1 MLQRNSDQPYAI
13 PDESLGRNAESWQY
27 PSVDLR
33 EMARILR
40 RRYRLLVLPPVALV
54 GLALVYSFLATT
66 LYTATSTVLVDP
78 RRASVVETNQSVL
91 SNFGTDDATI
101 ESQTLLV
108 QSVAILERVV
118 SRLKLTEDPEF
129 KPKPGLLDPV
139 RRLFSSSG
147 PSSSGPSDRASPEG
161 AAKSR
166 SVEILQRRMKV
177 TRQGTTFLVNIAV
190 SSESPQKAATIA
202 NTIADAYFEEQVR
215 AKYDATRI
223 AASWLNGQ
231 IDDLKSRVVASER
244 AVEDFRSANNLMV
257 SQGVT
262 LNDQQIT
269 DLNNKLIAAR
279 VQTAEA
285 RAKYEQVQDIAK
297 SGGDPGGINA
307 AISSE
312 MITKLRT
319 QYADIAKNE
328 ADLSS
333 KYGARHPLVANVRAQ
348 RRDTQRLINEE
359 IRRVL
364 DSTKHDYD
372 VSRSREAS
380 LQQSLDQLQG
390 VSTSSG
396 QAQVR
401 LRELQREAEANR
413 TLYESYLA
421 RSKEATAQESLEMPD
436 SRIVTKAN
444 VPIRPSSPKTRMI
457 LGLAMML
464 GLGAGCVL
472 AFLVDYL
479 DGRVKTLEQA
489 EAISGVPAL
498 AAIPLI
504 GAREL
509 AGLARRGRSEL
520 DRYDPKTTKLL
531 PSALQPPLTRYA
543 IDEPGTFF
551 AEAIRA
557 VRLALQRT
565 MRSQPVRVVLVT
577 SALDSEGKTTLSTNL
592 AQSLATLGIRTL
604 LIDGD
609 LRNPQVTRALCPRAH
624 AGLLDVAMG
633 WVSPEHAVLVD
644 HSTGLS
650 ILPSTTIKQVDMI
663 TELMFSERI
672 VDVLDYF
679 RHRYELIVIDS
690 PPLVPLVDGR
700 ALAELADRII
710 LALAWDQT
718 PGEVLSHAM
727 DLLSPVSDRVMG
739 TVLTRVDL
747 SRLQFYDYYRS
758 SAYLKPYG
766 TAGLNSGAAR

>member
-1 MLQRNSDQPYAI
+1 MLQRNSDLPYVI
-13 PDESLGRNAESWQY
+13 PDEPAARPPAEGWQY
-27 PSVDLR
+27 PTVDLR
-33 EMARILR
+33 EMGRILR
-40 RRYRLLVLPPVALV
+40 RRYKLVALPALALL
-54 GLALVYSFLATT
+54 GLALTYLLLATT

-78 RRASVVETNQSVL
+78 RRANVVETNQSVL

-101 ESQTLLV
+101 ESQTLLI
-108 QSVAILERVV
+108 QSVAILVRVV
-118 SRLKLTEDPEF
+118 GKLKLTEDAEF
-129 KPKPGLLDPV
+129 TPKPGLLDPIK
-139 RRLFSSSG
+139 RLLFSSSG
-147 PSSSGPSDRASPEG
+147 PSDGASPED
-161 AAKSR
+161 AARAR
-166 SVEILQRRMKV
+166 SVEILQKRMKV
-177 TRQGTTFLVNIAV
+177 TRQGTTFLVDIAI

-202 NTIADAYFEEQVR
+202 NAIADAYFEEQVR

-223 AASWLNGQ
+223 AATWLNGQ
-231 IDDLKSRVVASER
+231 IDELKSRVVASEK
-244 AVEDFRSANNLMV
+244 AVEDYRSANNLMV

-285 RAKYEQVQDIAK
+285 RAKYEQIQDIAK

-359 IRRVL
+359 IRRIL
-364 DSTKHDYD
+364 ESTKHDYD
-372 VSRSREAS
+372 VARSRETS
-380 LQQSLDQLQG
+380 LKQSLDQLQG

-413 TLYESYLA
+413 TQYESYLA
-421 RSKEATAQESLEMPD
+421 RSKETTAQESLEMPD
-436 SRIVTKAN
+436 SRIVTKASI
-444 VPIRPSSPKTRMI
+444 PIRPSSPKSMLI
-457 LGLAMML
+457 LGLAVML
-464 GLGAGCVL
+464 GLGAGSVL
-472 AFLVDYL
+472 AFLADYL
-479 DGRVKTLEQA
+479 DGRIKTLEQA

-498 AAIPLI
+498 AAVPLI

-509 AGLARRGRSEL
+509 ARLARRGRNEL
-520 DRYDPKTTKLL
+520 GRYDPKSTKLL
-531 PSALQPPLTRYA
+531 PAPLQPPLTRYA

-565 MRSQPVRVVLVT
+565 MRSQPVKVVQVT
-577 SALDSEGKTTLSTNL
+577 SALDSEGKTTLAINL
-592 AQSLATLGIRTL
+592 AQSLAMLGIRTL

-609 LRNPQVTRALCPRAH
+609 LRNPQVTRALCPRAD
-624 AGLLDVAMG
+624 AGLLEVAIG
-633 WVSPEHAVLVD
+633 QTAPEQAILVD
-644 HSTGLS
+644 RSTGLS
-650 ILPSTTIKQVDMI
+650 ILPSTRIKEVEYI
-663 TELMFSERI
+663 TELMFSDRM
-672 VDVLDYF
+672 VDVLDHF

-727 DLLSPVSDRVMG
+727 DLLSPVSDRIMG

-766 TAGLNSGAAR
+766 TASLHAGAAR

>member
-1 MLQRNSDQPYAI
+1 MLQRNFDLPDLI
-13 PDESLGRNAESWQY
+13 PDEPVGRTAEGWRY
-27 PSVDLR
+27 PTVDLR
-33 EMARILR
+33 EMGRILR
-40 RRYRLLVLPPVALV
+40 RRYRLLALPAAVLVT
-54 GLALVYSFLATT
+54 LALAYLAFATT

-101 ESQTLLV
+101 ESQTLLI
-108 QSVAILERVV
+108 QSVAILQRVV
-118 SRLKLTEDPEF
+118 RKLKLVDDPEF
-129 KPKPGLLDPV
+129 KPTPGILDPV
-139 RRLFSSSG
+139 KRLFSTGGASNG
-147 PSSSGPSDRASPEG
+147 ASPED
-161 AAKSR
+161 AARAR
-166 SVEILQRRMKV
+166 SIEILQKRMKV
-177 TRQGTTFLVNIAV
+177 TRQGTTFLVDIAV

-202 NTIADAYFEEQVR
+202 NAIADAYFEEQVR

-223 AASWLNGQ
+223 AATWLNGQ
-231 IDDLKSRVVASER
+231 IDDLKSRVVASEK

-285 RAKYEQVQDIAK
+285 RAKYQQIQDIAK

-307 AISSE
+307 AISSD

-333 KYGARHPLVANVRAQ
+333 KYGARHPLVANIQAQ

-359 IRRVL
+359 IRRIL
-364 DSTKHDYD
+364 DSTKHDYE
-372 VSRSREAS
+372 VASSREKS
-380 LQQSLDQLQG
+380 LQQNLDQLQG

-436 SRIVTKAN
+436 SRIVTKAGI
-444 VPIRPSSPKTRMI
+444 PIRPSSPKTMLI
-457 LGLAMML
+457 LGLAAML
-464 GLGAGCVL
+464 GLGAGSVL
-472 AFLVDYL
+472 AFLADYL
-479 DGRVKTLEQA
+479 DSRVKTLEQA
-489 EAISGVPAL
+489 EAISGVPVL
-498 AAIPLI
+498 AAVPLI

-520 DRYDPKTTKLL
+520 DRYDPKSTKLL
-531 PSALQPPLTRYA
+531 PPPLQPPLTRYA

-551 AEAIRA
+551 AEAIRS
-557 VRLALQRT
+557 VRLALQRA
-565 MRSQPVRVVLVT
+565 MRSQPIKVVLVT
-577 SALDSEGKTTLSTNL
+577 SALDSEGKTTLATNL

-609 LRNPQVTRALCPRAH
+609 LRNPQTTRALCPRAD
-624 AGLLDVAMG
+624 AGLLELAIGQVP
-633 WVSPEHAVLVD
+633 PERAILVD
-644 HSTGLS
+644 RSTGLS
-650 ILPSTTIKQVDMI
+650 ILPSTAIKQVEFI
-663 TELMFSERI
+663 TELMFSDRI
-672 VDVLDYF
+672 VDVLNDL
-679 RHRYELIVIDS
+679 RRRYELIVIDS

-718 PGEVLSHAM
+718 PGEVLSHAI
-727 DLLSPVSDRVMG
+727 DLLSPVSDRIMG

-766 TAGLNSGAAR
+766 TAGLNSRAAR

>member
-1 MLQRNSDQPYAI
+1 MLQRNSDLPYMV
-13 PDESLGRNAESWQY
+13 PDEPLARPAESWQY
-27 PSVDLR
+27 PTVDLR
-33 EMARILR
+33 EMGRILR
-40 RRYRLLVLPPVALV
+40 RRYRLLALPAVVLVALA
-54 GLALVYSFLATT
+54 LAYLSFATT

-118 SRLKLTEDPEF
+118 RRLKLVDDPEF
-129 KPKPGLLDPV
+129 TPKPGILDPIK
-139 RRLFSSSG
+139 RLFSTG
-147 PSSSGPSDRASPEG
+147 GASDGASPED
-161 AAKSR
+161 AARVR
-166 SVEILQRRMKV
+166 SIEILQKRMKV
-177 TRQGTTFLVNIAV
+177 TRQGATFLVDIAV
-190 SSESPQKAATIA
+190 SSESPQKAASISNA
-202 NTIADAYFEEQVR
+202 IADAYFEEQVR

-223 AASWLNGQ
+223 AATWLNGQ
-231 IDDLKSRVVASER
+231 IDDLKSRVVTSEK
-244 AVEDFRSANNLMV
+244 AVEDFRSTNNLMV

-269 DLNNKLIAAR
+269 DLNNKLISAR

-285 RAKYEQVQDIAK
+285 RAKYQQVQDIAK
-297 SGGDPGGINA
+297 SGGDPGGIIA
-307 AISSE
+307 ATSSD

-333 KYGARHPLVANVRAQ
+333 KYGARHPLVANVQAQ

-359 IRRVL
+359 IRRIV
-364 DSTKHDYD
+364 DSTKHDYE
-372 VSRSREAS
+372 VASSRETS
-380 LQQSLDQLQG
+380 LQQNLDQLQG

-436 SRIVTKAN
+436 SRIVAKAGI
-444 VPIRPSSPKTRMI
+444 PIRPSSPKTMLI
-457 LGLAMML
+457 LGLAVML
-464 GLGAGCVL
+464 GLGAGSVL
-472 AFLVDYL
+472 AFLADYL
-479 DGRVKTLEQA
+479 DSRVKTLEQA
-489 EAISGVPAL
+489 EAISGVPVL
-498 AAIPLI
+498 AAVPVI

-509 AGLARRGRSEL
+509 AGLARRGRHEL
-520 DRYDPKTTKLL
+520 DRYDPKTTRLL
-531 PSALQPPLTRYA
+531 PAPLQPPLTRYA
-543 IDEPGTFF
+543 IDQPGTFF
-551 AEAIRA
+551 AEAIRS

-565 MRSQPVRVVLVT
+565 MRSQPVKVVLVT
-577 SALDSEGKTTLSTNL
+577 SALDSEGKTTLATNL
-592 AQSLATLGIRTL
+592 AHSLATLGIRTL

-609 LRNPQVTRALCPRAH
+609 LRNPQTTRALCPHAD
-624 AGLLDVAMG
+624 AGLLEVAIG
-633 WVSPEHAVLVD
+633 QVSPERAILVD
-644 HSTGLS
+644 RSTGLS
-650 ILPSTTIKQVDMI
+650 ILPSTAIKQVELI
-663 TELMFSERI
+663 TELMFSDRI
-672 VDVLDYF
+672 VDVLDHL
-679 RHRYELIVIDS
+679 RHGYELIIIDS

-700 ALAELADRII
+700 ALAELADHII

-718 PGEVLSHAM
+718 PGEVLSHAI
-727 DLLSPVSDRVMG
+727 DLLSPVSDRILG

>member
-1 MLQRNSDQPYAI
+1 MLQRNSDLPYVI
-13 PDESLGRNAESWQY
+13 PDEPVGRPAESWQY
-27 PSVDLR
+27 PTVDLR
-33 EMARILR
+33 EMGRILR
-40 RRYRLLVLPPVALV
+40 RRCKMAVLPALALL
-54 GLALVYSFLATT
+54 GLAVIYLLFTTT

-78 RRASVVETNQSVL
+78 RRANVVESNQSVL

-101 ESQTLLV
+101 ESQTLLI
-108 QSVAILERVV
+108 QSVAILMRVV
-118 SRLKLTEDPEF
+118 GKLKLTEDAEF
-129 KPKPGLLDPV
+129 TPKPGLLDPIKA
-139 RRLFSSSG
+139 LFR
-147 PSSSGPSDRASPEG
+147 SSGPSDGASPED

-166 SVEILQRRMKV
+166 SVDILQKRMKV
-177 TRQGTTFLVNIAV
+177 TRQGTTFLVDIAV
-190 SSESPQKAATIA
+190 SSQSPQKAATIA
-202 NTIADAYFEEQVR
+202 NAIADAYFDEQVR

-223 AASWLNGQ
+223 AANWLNGQ
-231 IDDLKSRVVASER
+231 IDELKSKVVASEK
-244 AVEDFRSANNLMV
+244 AVEDYRSANNLMV

-262 LNDQQIT
+262 LNDQQLT

-359 IRRVL
+359 IRRIL
-364 DSTKHDYD
+364 ESTKHDYD
-372 VSRSREAS
+372 VARSRETS

-413 TLYESYLA
+413 TQYESYLA
-421 RSKEATAQESLEMPD
+421 RSKETTAQESLEMPD
-436 SRIVTKAN
+436 SRIVTKAGI
-444 VPIRPSSPKTRMI
+444 PIRPSSPKSMLI
-457 LGLAMML
+457 LGLAVML
-464 GLGAGCVL
+464 GLGAGSVL
-472 AFLVDYL
+472 AFLADYL

-498 AAIPLI
+498 AAVPLI

-509 AGLARRGRSEL
+509 ARLARRGRSEL
-520 DRYDPKTTKLL
+520 GRYDPKATGLL
-531 PSALQPPLTRYA
+531 PPPLQPPLTRYA

-565 MRSQPVRVVLVT
+565 MRSQPVKVVQVT
-577 SALDSEGKTTLSTNL
+577 SALDSEGKTTLAINL
-592 AQSLATLGIRTL
+592 AQSLAMLGIRTL

-609 LRNPQVTRALCPRAH
+609 LRNPQVTRALCPRAD
-624 AGLLDVAMG
+624 AGLLEVAIG
-633 WVSPEHAVLVD
+633 QAAPERAILVD
-644 HSTGLS
+644 PSTGLS
-650 ILPSTTIKQVDMI
+650 ILPSTPIKEVEFI
-663 TELMFSERI
+663 TELMFSDRI

-727 DLLSPVSDRVMG
+727 DLLSPVRDRVMG

-766 TAGLNSGAAR
+766 AASLHAGAAR

>member
-1 MLQRNSDQPYAI
+1 MLQRNSDLPYVM
-13 PDESLGRNAESWQY
+13 PDEPVSRPAENWQY
-27 PSVDLR
+27 PTVDLR
-33 EMARILR
+33 EMGRILR
-40 RRYRLLVLPPVALV
+40 RRYRLLALPAVVLVALA
-54 GLALVYSFLATT
+54 LAYLSSATT

-78 RRASVVETNQSVL
+78 RRANVVEANQSVL

-101 ESQTLLV
+101 ESQTLLI
-108 QSVAILERVV
+108 QSVSILASVV
-118 SRLKLTEDPEF
+118 KKLQLTSDPEF
-129 KPKPGLLDPV
+129 MPKPGLLDPV
-139 RRLFSSSG
+139 RRLFSTGG
-147 PSSSGPSDRASPEG
+147 PSNGASPED

-166 SVEILQRRMKV
+166 SVEILQKRMKV
-177 TRQGTTFLVNIAV
+177 TRQGTTFLVDVAV
-190 SSESPQKAATIA
+190 NSEAPQKAATIA
-202 NTIADAYFEEQVR
+202 NAIADAYFEEQVR
-215 AKYDATRI
+215 TKYDATRI
-223 AASWLNGQ
+223 AANWLNGQ
-231 IDDLKSRVVASER
+231 IDDLKSRVGASEK
-244 AVEDFRSANNLMV
+244 AVEEFRSANNLMV

-279 VQTAEA
+279 VQTAES
-285 RAKYEQVQDIAK
+285 RAKYQQVQDIAK

-333 KYGARHPLVANVRAQ
+333 KYGARHPLVANIRAQ
-348 RRDTQRLINEE
+348 RRDTQKLINEE

-364 DSTKHDYD
+364 DSTKHDYE
-372 VSRSREAS
+372 VARSRETS
-380 LQQSLDQLQG
+380 LQQNLDQLQG

-436 SRIVTKAN
+436 SRIVTKASI
-444 VPIRPSSPKTRMI
+444 PIRPSSPKTIPI
-457 LGLAMML
+457 LGLAIML
-464 GLGAGCVL
+464 GLGAGSVL
-472 AFLVDYL
+472 AFLADYL

-498 AAIPLI
+498 AAVPLI
-504 GAREL
+504 STREL

-520 DRYDPKTTKLL
+520 DRYDPRNTKLL
-531 PSALQPPLTRYA
+531 PPPLQPPLTRYA

-565 MRSQPVRVVLVT
+565 MRSQPIKVVLVT
-577 SALDSEGKTTLSTNL
+577 SALDSEGKTTLATNL
-592 AQSLATLGIRTL
+592 AQSMATLGIRTL

-609 LRNPQVTRALCPRAH
+609 LRNPQTTRSLCPRAD
-624 AGLLDVAMG
+624 AGLLEVAIG
-633 WVSPEHAVLVD
+633 RVAPEQAILVD

-650 ILPSTTIKQVDMI
+650 ILPSTAIKQVEFI

-672 VDVLDYF
+672 VDVLDYY
-679 RHRYELIVIDS
+679 RHRYELIIIDS

-718 PGEVLSHAM
+718 PGEVLSHAI
-727 DLLSPVSDRVMG
+727 DLLSPVSDRIMG

-766 TAGLNSGAAR
+766 TAGLNPGAAR

>member
-1 MLQRNSDQPYAI
+1 MLQRNSDLPYVI
-13 PDESLGRNAESWQY
+13 SDEPPARPAERWQY
-27 PSVDLR
+27 PNVDLR
-33 EMARILR
+33 EMGRILR
-40 RRYRLLVLPPVALV
+40 RRYRMVALPAAV
-54 GLALVYSFLATT
+54 LLGLAVIYLLFATT

-78 RRASVVETNQSVL
+78 RRANVVETNQSVL

-101 ESQTLLV
+101 ESQTLLI
-108 QSVAILERVV
+108 QSVAILTRVV
-118 SRLKLTEDPEF
+118 GKLKLTDDEEF
-129 KPKPGLLDPV
+129 TPKPGLLDPIKD
-139 RRLFSSSG
+139 LFR
-147 PSSSGPSDRASPEG
+147 SSGPSDGASPEE
-161 AAKSR
+161 AAKAR
-166 SVEILQRRMKV
+166 SVDILQKRMKV
-177 TRQGTTFLVNIAV
+177 TRQGTTFLVDIAV
-190 SSESPQKAATIA
+190 SSQSPQKAATIA
-202 NTIADAYFEEQVR
+202 NAIADAYFDEQVR

-223 AASWLNGQ
+223 AANWLGGQ
-231 IDDLKSRVVASER
+231 IEDLKAKVVASEK

-279 VQTAEA
+279 AQTAEA
-285 RAKYEQVQDIAK
+285 RAKYEQVQDITK

-333 KYGARHPLVANVRAQ
+333 KYGARHPAVANVRAQ
-348 RRDTQRLINEE
+348 RRDTQKLINEE
-359 IRRVL
+359 IRRIL
-364 DSTKHDYD
+364 ESTKHDYD
-372 VSRSREAS
+372 VARSRETS

-413 TLYESYLA
+413 TQYESYLA
-421 RSKEATAQESLEMPD
+421 RSKETTAQESLEMPD
-436 SRIVTKAN
+436 SRIITKAGI
-444 VPIRPSSPKTRMI
+444 PIRPSSPKTMLI
-457 LGLAMML
+457 LGLALLL

-472 AFLVDYL
+472 AFLADYL
-479 DGRVKTLEQA
+479 DDRVKTLDRA

-504 GAREL
+504 SAREL
-509 AGLARRGRSEL
+509 AGLARRGRKEL
-520 DRYDPKTTKLL
+520 GRYDPKTTRLL
-531 PSALQPPLTRYA
+531 PAPLQPPLTRYA

-565 MRSQPVRVVLVT
+565 MRSQPVKVVQVT
-577 SALDSEGKTTLSTNL
+577 SALDSEGKTTLAINL

-609 LRNPQVTRALCPRAH
+609 LRNPQVTHALCPRAD
-624 AGLLDVAMG
+624 AGLLEVAIG
-633 WVSPEHAVLVD
+633 HAAPERAILVD
-644 HSTGLS
+644 ESTGLS
-650 ILPSTTIKQVDMI
+650 ILPSTKIKQVEYI

-672 VDVLDYF
+672 VDVLDHF

-766 TAGLNSGAAR
+766 TASLNTGAAR

>member
-1 MLQRNSDQPYAI
+1 MLQRNSDLPYVI
-13 PDESLGRNAESWQY
+13 PDEPAARPAESWQY
-27 PSVDLR
+27 PTVDLR
-33 EMARILR
+33 EMGRILR
-40 RRYRLLVLPPVALV
+40 RRYKLVVLPVAVLL
-54 GLALVYSFLATT
+54 GLALTYLMLATT

-78 RRASVVETNQSVL
+78 RRANVVETNQSVL

-101 ESQTLLV
+101 ESQTLLI
-108 QSVAILERVV
+108 QSVAILVRVV
-118 SRLKLTEDPEF
+118 GKLKLTEDAEF
-129 KPKPGLLDPV
+129 KPKPGLLDPIKP
-139 RRLFSSSG
+139 LLSMFSSSG
-147 PSSSGPSDRASPEG
+147 PSDGASAED
-161 AAKSR
+161 AAKAR

-177 TRQGTTFLVNIAV
+177 TRQGTTFLVDIAV

-202 NTIADAYFEEQVR
+202 NAVADAYFDEQVR
-215 AKYDATRI
+215 AKHDATRI
-223 AASWLNGQ
+223 AANWLNGQ
-231 IDDLKSRVVASER
+231 IDELKSRVVASEK
-244 AVEDFRSANNLMV
+244 AVEDYRSANNLMV

-262 LNDQQIT
+262 LNDQQLT

-333 KYGARHPLVANVRAQ
+333 KYGTRHPLVANVRAQ
-348 RRDTQRLINEE
+348 RRDTQKLINDE
-359 IRRVL
+359 IRRIL
-364 DSTKHDYD
+364 ESTKHDYD
-372 VSRSREAS
+372 VARSREVS
-380 LQQSLDQLQG
+380 LQQNLDQLQG

-401 LRELQREAEANR
+401 LRELQREAEASR

-421 RSKEATAQESLEMPD
+421 RSKETTAQESLEMPD
-436 SRIVTKAN
+436 SRIVTKASI
-444 VPIRPSSPKTRMI
+444 PIRPSSPKTMLI
-457 LGLAMML
+457 LGLALML
-464 GLGAGCVL
+464 GLGAGSVL
-472 AFLVDYL
+472 AFLTDYL

-489 EAISGVPAL
+489 ESIAGVPAL
-498 AAIPLI
+498 AAVPLI
-504 GAREL
+504 GTREL
-509 AGLARRGRSEL
+509 ARLARRGRSEL
-520 DRYDPKTTKLL
+520 DSYDPKTTKLL
-531 PSALQPPLTRYA
+531 PPALQPPLTRYA

-557 VRLALQRT
+557 VRLSLQRT
-565 MRSQPVRVVLVT
+565 MRSQPVKVVQVT
-577 SALDSEGKTTLSTNL
+577 SALDSEGKTTLAINL

-609 LRNPQVTRALCPRAH
+609 LRNPQVTRSLCPRAE
-624 AGLLDVAMG
+624 AGLLEVAIG
-633 WVSPEHAVLVD
+633 HVAPERAVLVD
-644 HSTGLS
+644 QSTGLS
-650 ILPSTTIKQVDMI
+650 VLPSTRIKHVEFI
-663 TELMFSERI
+663 TELMFSDRI

-718 PGEVLSHAM
+718 PREVLSHAM
-727 DLLSPVSDRVMG
+727 DLLSPVSDRIMG

-766 TAGLNSGAAR
+766 TAGLHAGAAR

>member
-1 MLQRNSDQPYAI
+1 MLQRNSDQPYQTYEETAG
-13 PDESLGRNAESWQY
+13 PVAEGWQR
-27 PSVDLR
+27 PTVDLR
-33 EMARILR
+33 EMGRILR
-40 RRYRLLVLPPVALV
+40 RRYRFVVLPPFVLL
-54 GLALVYSFLATT
+54 GLALIYVMVVTT

-78 RRASVVETNQSVL
+78 RRANVVETNQSVL

-101 ESQTLLV
+101 ESQTLLI

-118 SRLKLTEDPEF
+118 RKLKLTDDPEF
-129 KPKPGLLDPV
+129 TPTPSILDPIK
-139 RRLFSSSG
+139 RLFSSSG
-147 PSSSGPSDRASPEG
+147 PNNGASPED
-161 AAKSR
+161 AARAR
-166 SVEILQRRMKV
+166 SLEILQKRMKV
-177 TRQGTTFLVNIAV
+177 TRQGTTFLVDINI

-202 NTIADAYFEEQVR
+202 NAIADGYFEEQVR

-223 AASWLNGQ
+223 AANWLNGQ
-231 IDDLKSRVVASER
+231 MDDLKSRVVVSEK
-244 AVEDFRSANNLMV
+244 AVEDFRSANNLTV

-262 LNDQQIT
+262 VNDQQIT
-269 DLNNKLIAAR
+269 DLNNKLIVAR

-285 RAKYEQVQDIAK
+285 RAKYDQVQEIAK

-333 KYGARHPLVANVRAQ
+333 KYGPRHPLVANIRAQ
-348 RRDTQRLINEE
+348 LRDTQRLINEE
-359 IRRVL
+359 IRRIL
-364 DSTKHDYD
+364 DSTQHDYD
-372 VSRSREAS
+372 VARSRETS
-380 LQQSLDQLQG
+380 LNQSLDQLQG

-401 LRELQREAEANR
+401 LHELQREAEANR

-421 RSKEATAQESLEMPD
+421 RSKETTAQESLEMPD
-436 SRIVTKAN
+436 SRVVTKASI
-444 VPIRPSSPKTRMI
+444 PIRPSSPKTLLI
-457 LGLAMML
+457 LGLAIML
-464 GLGAGCVL
+464 GLGMGSVL
-472 AFLVDYL
+472 AFLADYL
-479 DGRVKTLEQA
+479 DGRVKTLEQS

-498 AAIPLI
+498 AAVPLI
-504 GAREL
+504 GTREL
-509 AGLARRGRSEL
+509 AGLARRGRNEL
-520 DRYDPKTTKLL
+520 GRYDPKTVKLL
-531 PSALQPPLTRYA
+531 PPPLQPPLMRYA
-543 IDEPGTFF
+543 IDQPGTFF
-551 AEAIRA
+551 AEAIRS

-565 MRSQPVRVVLVT
+565 MRIQPIKVVLVT
-577 SALDSEGKTTLSTNL
+577 SALDNEGKTTLAANL

-609 LRNPQVTRALCPRAH
+609 LRNPQLTRSLCPHAD
-624 AGLLDVAMG
+624 AGLLEVAMG
-633 WVSPEHAVLVD
+633 RATPERAILVD

-650 ILPSTTIKQVDMI
+650 ILPSTAVKQADII
-663 TELMFSERI
+663 TDLMFSERI
-672 VDVLDYF
+672 VDVLDHL
-679 RHRYELIVIDS
+679 RHHYELIIVDS

-718 PGEVLSHAM
+718 PGEVLSHTIN
-727 DLLSPVSDRVMG
+727 LLSPVSDRIMG

-766 TAGLNSGAAR
+766 TAGLNPGAAQ